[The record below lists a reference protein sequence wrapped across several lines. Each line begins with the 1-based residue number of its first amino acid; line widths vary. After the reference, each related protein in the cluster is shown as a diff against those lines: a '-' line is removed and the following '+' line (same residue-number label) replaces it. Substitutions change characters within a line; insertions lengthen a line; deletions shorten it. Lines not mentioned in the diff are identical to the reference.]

1 MPSSNRSSIAPRSGA
16 LRCPMLAG
24 PNATSGVVRST
35 DVAKPAQLV
44 RFVPISELT
53 ILFDHL
59 VGTSKQ
65 RRWQFE
71 AKRFRCPQVDHQ
83 FELGRYLN
91 WQFIRLRAS
100 KNAIHVDAL
109 LEIKVRE

>member
-1 MPSSNRSSIAPRSGA
+1 MSQLGHERRPFKWRLLDNFRYSPGSDRGRVAA
-16 LRCPMLAG
+16 QYVAEG
-24 PNATSGVVRST
+24 PQPE
-35 DVAKPAQLV
+35 VA
-44 RFVPISELT
+44 

-59 VGTSKQ
+59 VGTTKQ

-100 KNAIHVDAL
+100 KNAIHVEPL
-109 LEIKVRE
+109 VEIKVREIGSIRE